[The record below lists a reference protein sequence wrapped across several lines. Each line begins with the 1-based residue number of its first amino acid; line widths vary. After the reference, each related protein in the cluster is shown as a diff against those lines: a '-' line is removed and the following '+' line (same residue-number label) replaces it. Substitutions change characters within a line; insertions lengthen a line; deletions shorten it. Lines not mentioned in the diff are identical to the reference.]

1 MLLCARQIAVT
12 PHSTL
17 VKCETWKVKSDPK
30 LNIGECLHHLW
41 SRWLWR
47 VQPVTLHTADRS
59 CGPTA
64 CLGSLGKHRENLVSM
79 RKQNRVMIWQRWTLV
94 AEEKKFM
101 SSFGRKVVKLFHL
114 GAERKALM
122 VPMSMETLWGHKVD
136 NLYLLEAG
144 RKALVVPMSMAT
156 SWGRRVDNLCH
167 QD

>member
-30 LNIGECLHHLW
+30 LNIGECLHHLG

-47 VQPVTLHTADRS
+47 EQPVTRHTADRS
-59 CGPTA
+59 CGPTV
-64 CLGSLGKHRENLVSM
+64 CLGSLGKRLENLVSM
-79 RKQNRVMIWQRWTLV
+79 RKRNRVMIWQRWTLV
-94 AEEKKFM
+94 AGKEKFM
-101 SSFGRKVVKLFHL
+101 TLFGRKVGKLFHL

-122 VPMSMETLWGHKVD
+122 VQNAVGTSWGHRVD
-136 NLYLLEAG
+136 NLYLQEAG
-144 RKALVVPMSMAT
+144 RKALIVPMSMET

-167 QD
+167 QE